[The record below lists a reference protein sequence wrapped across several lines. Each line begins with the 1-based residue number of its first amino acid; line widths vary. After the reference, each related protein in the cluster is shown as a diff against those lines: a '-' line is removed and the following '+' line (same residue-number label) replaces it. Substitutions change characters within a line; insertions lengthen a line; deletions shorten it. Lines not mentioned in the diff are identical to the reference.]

1 MINHPLNCNLY
12 PLITFNL
19 REGFNLLVEIEKL
32 IYGGMGFARVD
43 GKATFVSG
51 GVPGDLLEVTV
62 VKDKRTYAEARIERI
77 IRPSPER
84 TAPKCFVFGT
94 CGGCQ
99 WQHINYDSQLRAKA
113 QILAETLLRIGGFRE
128 LNIEPIVPSPYEY
141 GYRGRVTLSA
151 WLEGRRF
158 KLGYHAKGDYRRVPI
173 NGCPIASE
181 EINSEIEGVNEFFL
195 KDEHD
200 SLPFDTINIASD
212 GKRAHVTFSCIPNG
226 GEGYVHSGSK
236 KDLELNEAFKGL
248 GFEDHGELVFQFE
261 SLGLKFN
268 SVPSIF
274 MQANSRT
281 NEQLVSTVLDWAKL
295 EGNEEVLD
303 LFSGVGNF
311 SLHIAKGA
319 RGVLGVEVS
328 KTAVSLARRN
338 STANMI
344 ENVRFV
350 CSSVASFVAH
360 NSYQRAKFDLII
372 LDPPREGAR
381 DILEDLLRLSPKRMI
396 YVSCNPSTLARDLKR
411 LTEKDYKLEKIR
423 PFDMFPQT
431 FHIESV
437 VLLSKFD

>member
-1 MINHPLNCNLY
+1 M
-12 PLITFNL
+12 
-19 REGFNLLVEIEKL
+19 LVEIEKL
-32 IYGGMGFARVD
+32 IYGGLGFARVD
-43 GKATFVSG
+43 GKATFVRG
-51 GVPGDLLEVTV
+51 GIPGDLLEVTV
-62 VKDKRTYAEARIERI
+62 VKDKRTFAEARIVRI

-84 TAPKCFVFGT
+84 TVPKCPVFGT

-99 WQHINYDSQLRAKA
+99 WQHINYAFQLRAKE
-113 QILAETLLRIGGFRE
+113 QILAETLVRIGGFRE

-141 GYRGRVTLSA
+141 GYRERVTLSA
-151 WLEGRRF
+151 WLEDRKF
-158 KLGYHAKGDYRRVPI
+158 KLGYHEKGEFRRVPI
-173 NGCPIASE
+173 NACPIASE
-181 EINSEIEGVNEFFL
+181 VINSEIEDLNEFFL
-195 KDEHD
+195 KDEYD
-200 SLPFDTINIASD
+200 SLPFNRINIVSD
-212 GKRAHVTFSCIPNG
+212 GKRACVTFSCIPNG
-226 GEGYVHSGSK
+226 GEGYVYSGSK
-236 KDLELNEAFKGL
+236 EVHELNEAFKDL
-248 GFEDHGELVFQFE
+248 GFEDHGEHVFQFE

-311 SLHIAKGA
+311 SLHLAKSA
-319 RGVLGVEVS
+319 RGVLGVDVS

-338 STANMI
+338 SKANMI

-350 CSSVASFVAH
+350 CSSVASFVAT
-360 NSYQRAKFDLII
+360 NSHQRSKFDLII

-381 DILEDLLRLSPKRMI
+381 DILEDLLRLSPKRLI
-396 YVSCNPSTLARDLKR
+396 YVSCNPSTLARDLKS
-411 LTEKDYKLEKIR
+411 LTENDYKLEKIR